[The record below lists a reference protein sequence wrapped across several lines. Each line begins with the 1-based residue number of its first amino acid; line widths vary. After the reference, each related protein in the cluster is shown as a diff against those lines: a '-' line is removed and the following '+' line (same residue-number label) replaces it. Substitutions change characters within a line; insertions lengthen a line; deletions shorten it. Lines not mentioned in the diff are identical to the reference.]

1 MSTADDWVGARV
13 VHIRG
18 PLLPNIRVLHKG
30 SSISGA
36 RAWRITP
43 PSPRDPS
50 GTRKRVPGRMVPL
63 LGVRPFSIQQWKE
76 TVLKQLNFYS
86 IEEHFFFWYVNTHFL
101 CVFFD
106 SNRNVDD
113 RSKEDDRQS
122 NTMIPHC

>member
-1 MSTADDWVGARV
+1 MSTADNSSCQTSGCSIKGRPYPGPGPGA
-13 VHIRG
+13 
-18 PLLPNIRVLHKG
+18 
-30 SSISGA
+30 S
-36 RAWRITP
+36 
-43 PSPRDPS
+43 SPRDPS

>member
-1 MSTADDWVGARV
+1 MGLASESQAGWSLYWG
-13 VHIRG
+13 
-18 PLLPNIRVLHKG
+18 L
-30 SSISGA
+30 
-36 RAWRITP
+36 
-43 PSPRDPS
+43 
-50 GTRKRVPGRMVPL
+50 
-63 LGVRPFSIQQWKE
+63 SIQQWKE

-122 NTMIPHC
+122 KTMIPHC